1 MTIVWEIA
9 TGKTIARLLD
19 RGRTTK
25 DPARLIGFRLYHRG
39 VAYREPA
46 KVEALPPLVLR
57 PRMNRVLIA
66 VAIAFLLGPLA
77 LQATL
82 WSSVV
87 VVRCVREPK
96 SREIECGVTR
106 DAWLSHEA
114 HLVNVSD
121 AVGFVPKGALYSRG
135 DAWVDLE
142 GRDKTVMLTPKL
154 NVAKG
159 DIMTSTRE
167 LNEWL
172 MRGDDGQL
180 EIRTSYG
187 SPWGAFYVPILS
199 SILGI
204 LVAVLVTGRV
214 RLRGV
219 GGGRIVVDCSRSLG
233 PRAPMELALD
243 DVRCFS
249 LDGPK
254 LVLVT
259 KKGDVLLART
269 VMAARAEEI
278 IARADAWLEEARS
291 GRATGS

>member
-1 MTIVWEIA
+1 
-9 TGKTIARLLD
+9 
-19 RGRTTK
+19 
-25 DPARLIGFRLYHRG
+25 

-46 KVEALPPLVLR
+46 KVVALPPLVLR

-66 VAIAFLLGPLA
+66 VAIALLLGPLA

-87 VVRCVREPK
+87 VVRCVRERS
-96 SREIECGVTR
+96 SRAIECGVTR

-121 AVGFVPKGALYSRG
+121 AVGFEPRGALSTRG
-135 DAWVDLE
+135 DAWIDVE
-142 GRDKTVMLTPKL
+142 GRAGTVTLTPKL
-154 NVAKG
+154 NVAKDG
-159 DIMTSTRE
+159 LLTSTRE

-172 MRGDDGQL
+172 MRGDDQQL
-180 EIRTSYG
+180 EARTSYG

-199 SILGI
+199 LIAAA
-204 LVAVLVTGRV
+204 LVALLVTGRV
-214 RLRGV
+214 RARAIS
-219 GGGRIVVDCSRSLG
+219 GRVIVDCSRFLG
-233 PRAPMELALD
+233 PRVPMDVALD

-259 KKGDVLLART
+259 KQGDLVLART
-269 VMAARAEEI
+269 VFAPRVEQM
-278 IARADAWLEEARS
+278 IARGNTWLEEARTW
-291 GRATGS
+291 REQA